1 MGPVRQSALMR
12 PSMIKPEVN
21 STKMNH
27 EVIDTQNTEQDHRK
41 FLETGDD
48 ALSSPSIAML
58 QSAVPPAAFNM
69 EEALCSVEEDLQR
82 DLGDR
87 EQMSFHEFSE
97 SLFEIVDMWTLTR
110 REGRVPHLLRNLYLR
125 ISEPSITGSRQFRR
139 VDAVVSVETPDL
151 TAILK
156 EGEVLKA
163 DRELGDTEIQQMNDD
178 FESSRQSDIELGIA
192 PRGSGLEAQ
201 ASEEAARPS
210 RRTVAPGGGRRRDVR
225 RAAVAQAQRRSSVA
239 ATREMARARKRS
251 RQVTLVEPS
260 HSSDEDETDDDVGA
274 SEPIW
279 RAPGRRNDSHEGEY
293 DGYDGDGRA
302 PKKKKDGTNMWL
314 VGGVMR
320 TRNTG
325 VLRYLGPSDGHTL
338 PQDALSRGV
347 RRSARTTARAAALG
361 PALVRT
367 AAGRPS
373 DGVAEAVG
381 KGGRRKK
388 EKAIPRTAAWLFHM
402 DQASWGGDASS
413 LDAGLAR
420 RIRVRR
426 IAGSHYVMVAAERA
440 TSAADGL
447 FHIGVPAT
455 PRRLLDEERR
465 PLPKLAP
472 GRVPGGKRAS
482 WAAYAPPAERAVV
495 ACRRAAARGA
505 PPPRPPAPPGEAPA
519 PEAPERP
526 ETEPEAAAPAPAAP
540 PVKVELVPGDPGSL
554 TLSPSA
560 AGSLNLSPSPPN
572 SPRKRAPN
580 RAVRVVEVGADPRG
594 AASRHY

>member
-1 MGPVRQSALMR
+1 MESNRYTVSGPVRQSALMR

-48 ALSSPSIAML
+48 ALY
-58 QSAVPPAAFNM
+58 SAENMRKRAALKEDPQIRAWITMFFRTFSMQTKPWCAGHKN
-69 EEALCSVEEDLQR
+69 EALCSVEEDLQR

-97 SLFEIVDMWTLTR
+97 SLFEIVDMWTLTC
-110 REGRVPHLLRNLYLR
+110 EKDEYLIFLRNLYLR

-163 DRELGDTEIQQMNDD
+163 DRELDDTEIQQMNDD

-210 RRTVAPGGGRRRDVR
+210 RRTVAAAGGARR
-225 RAAVAQAQRRSSVA
+225 RAARPVGGRDP
-239 ATREMARARKRS
+239 TLARNNARGKY
-251 RQVTLVEPS
+251 Q
-260 HSSDEDETDDDVGA
+260 GA

-338 PQDALSRGV
+338 PQDALSRGG
-347 RRSARTTARAAALG
+347 SAERANN
-361 PALVRT
+361 R
-367 AAGRPS
+367 

-413 LDAGLAR
+413 LDADSFTNSAAAAAAAAAR
-420 RIRVRR
+420 AAGRGAGARGAGAAGDGARGRR
-426 IAGSHYVMVAAERA
+426 AGARGAAGQGRGPPRRA
-440 TSAADGL
+440 TGA
-447 FHIGVPAT
+447 
-455 PRRLLDEERR
+455 
-465 PLPKLAP
+465 
-472 GRVPGGKRAS
+472 
-482 WAAYAPPAERAVV
+482 
-495 ACRRAAARGA
+495 RRAASSWAWTR
-505 PPPRPPAPPGEAPA
+505 R
-519 PEAPERP
+519 R
-526 ETEPEAAAPAPAAP
+526 
-540 PVKVELVPGDPGSL
+540 
-554 TLSPSA
+554 
-560 AGSLNLSPSPPN
+560 
-572 SPRKRAPN
+572 R
-580 RAVRVVEVGADPRG
+580 
-594 AASRHY
+594 

>member
-1 MGPVRQSALMR
+1 MR

-48 ALSSPSIAML
+48 ALY
-58 QSAVPPAAFNM
+58 SAENMRKRAALKEDPQIRAWITMFFRTFSMQTKPWCAGHKNVTRYQVFAFELLCCKALFPPAAFNM

-97 SLFEIVDMWTLTR
+97 SLFEIVDMWTLTC
-110 REGRVPHLLRNLYLR
+110 EKDEYLIFLRNLYLR

-163 DRELGDTEIQQMNDD
+163 DRELDDTEIQQMNDD

-210 RRTVAPGGGRRRDVR
+210 RRTVAPGGGGARPSARLS
-225 RAAVAQAQRRSSVA
+225 AQAQRRSSVA

-260 HSSDEDETDDDVGA
+260 HSSDEDETDDDASSSRHASPRGGKRPVGGRDPTLARNNARGKYQGA

-338 PQDALSRGV
+338 PQDALSRGFGGAREQPLSALQ
-347 RRSARTTARAAALG
+347 RRAVARDGFGVARRAKKRPGANRNVASLSSPKRKNGAPPSTRRRALRARAA
-361 PALVRT
+361 R
-367 AAGRPS
+367 
-373 DGVAEAVG
+373 GVGDAAEAVAP
-381 KGGRRKK
+381 
-388 EKAIPRTAAWLFHM
+388 ELA
-402 DQASWGGDASS
+402 
-413 LDAGLAR
+413 AR
-420 RIRVRR
+420 REGPARRVALPDPSRR
-426 IAGSHYVMVAAERA
+426 ASAGVAALA
-440 TSAADGL
+440 SA
-447 FHIGVPAT
+447 
-455 PRRLLDEERR
+455 RQ
-465 PLPKLAP
+465 
-472 GRVPGGKRAS
+472 
-482 WAAYAPPAERAVV
+482 
-495 ACRRAAARGA
+495 
-505 PPPRPPAPPGEAPA
+505 
-519 PEAPERP
+519 
-526 ETEPEAAAPAPAAP
+526 
-540 PVKVELVPGDPGSL
+540 LVPGDPGS
-554 TLSPSA
+554 SPCRRRPRVAQPCRRRRIA
-560 AGSLNLSPSPPN
+560 A
-572 SPRKRAPN
+572 KRAEP
-580 RAVRVVEVGADPRG
+580 AVRVVEVGADPRG
-594 AASRHY
+594 AASRDY